1 MELRYIRYFVAVAEA
16 GSFRKAAEDL
26 HVAQPALTRQISK
39 LERELGVSLF
49 ETGSRRRQLNAAG
62 KLFLEEANSI
72 LASVDRG
79 IHRVREAGRKKQ
91 ITLRIAY
98 TEVAS
103 YDPEFARLI
112 AKLRQAGPVSGVEL
126 LPMTSWHQLEALKR
140 GRIDAGCLWWVSDM
154 DRHLSVRHMSDHV
167 MMAVL
172 PKNSPLSRKTK
183 LHLRDLDGA
192 RLIFVS
198 RSVRSDLYQSVV
210 EGFRAAASPVPEIE
224 EVGSS
229 STVTSLVSVG
239 MGVGLLMSAMK
250 PQLPEG
256 LVMRRI
262 VDLSIKYCLVFAW
275 YPAIK
280 SAAVSAITA
289 VAQEVAE
296 AAPEAV

>member
-1 MELRYIRYFVAVAEA
+1 MELRYIRYFVAVADA

-49 ETGSRRRQLNAAG
+49 EAGSRRRRLNAAG
-62 KLFLEEANSI
+62 KIFLEEANAI
-72 LASVDRG
+72 LACVDRG
-79 IHRVREAGRKKQ
+79 IQRAREAGRKKRV
-91 ITLRIAY
+91 TLRIAY

-103 YDPEFARLI
+103 YDPEFAHLTARL
-112 AKLRQAGPVSGVEL
+112 REAGPVSGIEL
-126 LPMTSWHQLEALKR
+126 LPMTSWHQVEALKR
-140 GRIDAGCLWWVSDM
+140 GRIDAGCLWWISGM
-154 DRHLSVRHMSDHV
+154 DSHLSVLHIADHV

-172 PKNSPLSRKTK
+172 PKNSPLSRKSK

-192 RLIFVS
+192 RLILVS
-198 RSVRSDLYQSVV
+198 RSVRSDLYQSVID
-210 EGFRAAASPVPEIE
+210 GFRAAASPVPEIE

-250 PQLPEG
+250 PQLPQG

-262 VDLSIKYCLVFAW
+262 VDLSIKYRLVFAW
-275 YPAIK
+275 CPAIK

-289 VAQEVAE
+289 VAQEMAE
-296 AAPEAV
+296 TAREPV